1 MSGVNK
7 FSGEGQGKIHHVV
20 VTKEKV
26 APFLKKKVVTSEK
39 VTPNYDVE
47 KVTNILNDMEEPLVT
62 ILSKDLDNFEGQYTG
77 STSWFNLDNEWL
89 KIKFSKL
96 ELYLYK
102 KLFENDIEGQ
112 DIKAYKNFAVPFDN
126 TKLNLS
132 MHNESVKPSK
142 HKKIASDDEEEH
154 KDS

>member
-1 MSGVNK
+1 M
-7 FSGEGQGKIHHVV
+7 
-20 VTKEKV
+20 
-26 APFLKKKVVTSEK
+26 TSEK
-39 VTPNYDVE
+39 VTPSYDVE

-112 DIKAYKNFAVPFDN
+112 DIEAYKTFVVPFDN
-126 TKLNLS
+126 NKLNLS
-132 MHNESVKPSK
+132 TLNESSTPNKE
-142 HKKIASDDEEEH
+142 KK
-154 KDS
+154 

>member
-1 MSGVNK
+1 
-7 FSGEGQGKIHHVV
+7 
-20 VTKEKV
+20 
-26 APFLKKKVVTSEK
+26 
-39 VTPNYDVE
+39 
-47 KVTNILNDMEEPLVT
+47 MEEPLVT
-62 ILSKDLDNFEGQYTG
+62 ILSKDLDNFEGQSTG

-96 ELYLYK
+96 EVYLYK

-142 HKKIASDDEEEH
+142 QKK
-154 KDS
+154 